1 MTKIW
6 CLRTPALGSA
16 VLMSVLSHAGI
27 AAAAEPPNP
36 ASQSFKQSLFPAD
49 GIATPDQAVRR
60 MAAGMVV
67 DSRTSAAAA
76 LQSPFDA
83 PNRVLPAP
91 NRSIVPKALP
101 NQARAFNNCPNN
113 VCFIPSQPPV
123 SLGTAAARGISPAEQ
138 SKLVTPPD
146 ISSVLNAARQQPVT
160 PTPNDPIA
168 TAAKV
173 ALTQGVD
180 TYKEQSTNQI
190 AAAPAEKS
198 VEKEPK
204 TSEIIKPVGKS
215 SIGAD
220 IQQQFAFLKDQIVA
234 GSQQFITILP
244 KPQIDISLL
253 NIGKTNNLQAPA
265 VSFSPRLT
273 LGGFSE
279 TQGNPVKSLNVLPS
293 LANINNVRPFGVLPA
308 ITKPASAGKAISRSN
323 ALGQQ
328 FSTLL
333 STKLIQAPSLVASSR
348 KN

>member
-1 MTKIW
+1 
-6 CLRTPALGSA
+6 
-16 VLMSVLSHAGI
+16 MSVLSHAGL
-27 AAAAEPPNP
+27 AAAAEPLNA
-36 ASQSFKQSLFPAD
+36 ASQSFKQSLFPVD

-91 NRSIVPKALP
+91 TRSIIPKAIP
-101 NQARAFNNCPNN
+101 SQARTFNNCPNN
-113 VCFIPSQPPV
+113 VCFVPNQPPV
-123 SLGTAAARGISPAEQ
+123 SLGTAAASGISAAEQ

-173 ALTQGVD
+173 ALAQGVD
-180 TYKEQSTNQI
+180 AYKEQPTNQI
-190 AAAPAEKS
+190 ATASAEKS
-198 VEKEPK
+198 SEKESKISEPR

-215 SIGAD
+215 SLGAD

-244 KPQIDISLL
+244 KPQIDTSLL
-253 NIGKTNNLQAPA
+253 NIGKAENIPASA

-273 LGGFSE
+273 LGGFAE
-279 TQGNPVKSLNVLPS
+279 THSNPVKSLNILPS
-293 LANINNVRPFGVLPA
+293 LANISNTRPFGVLPA
-308 ITKPASAGKAISRSN
+308 ITKPVSAGKAVSRSN
-323 ALGQQ
+323 TPGQQ